1 MNARLFL
8 SGTLGRVTKKRDLSP
23 NLGKCE
29 KAHENWGKDR
39 FIRYS
44 FKSYLLSIYYVRG
57 TVLGKRHSKKEADMM
72 PILKKH
78 PKTWTCAFNS
88 CYKAWTSASQS

>member
-39 FIRYS
+39 FIRV
-44 FKSYLLSIYYVRG
+44 FIQKLLIEH
-57 TVLGKRHSKKEADMM
+57 LLCARHSVRQ
-72 PILKKH
+72 
-78 PKTWTCAFNS
+78 
-88 CYKAWTSASQS
+88 KA